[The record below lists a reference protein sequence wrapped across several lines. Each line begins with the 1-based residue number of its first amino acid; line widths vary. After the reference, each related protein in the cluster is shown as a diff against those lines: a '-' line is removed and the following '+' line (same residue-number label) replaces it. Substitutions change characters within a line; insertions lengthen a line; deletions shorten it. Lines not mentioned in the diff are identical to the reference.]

1 MNFFWL
7 IYFATV
13 NTVTFSAFALDKQ
26 KAVKHQSRIPEARLL
41 LFSFL
46 GGTPGALCAM
56 LLFHHKTRKNSFKI
70 KMLCVLCAQAFIV
83 YLSSLY
89 FA

>member
-7 IYFATV
+7 VYFATV

-26 KAVKHQSRIPEARLL
+26 KAVKHQHRIPETSLL

-46 GGTPGALCAM
+46 GGSPAAFFAM
-56 LLFHHKTRKNSFKI
+56 LLFHHKTRKNCFKI
-70 KMLCVLCAQAFIV
+70 KMLCVLAAQALIV
-83 YLSSLY
+83 YLTFTY

>member
-1 MNFFWL
+1 MNFFWF
-7 IYFATV
+7 ISFAAI
-13 NTVTFSAFALDKQ
+13 NIVTFAIFVLDKL
-26 KAVKHQSRIPEARLL
+26 KAAKHQHRIPETSLL

-46 GGTPGALCAM
+46 GGTAGALCAM